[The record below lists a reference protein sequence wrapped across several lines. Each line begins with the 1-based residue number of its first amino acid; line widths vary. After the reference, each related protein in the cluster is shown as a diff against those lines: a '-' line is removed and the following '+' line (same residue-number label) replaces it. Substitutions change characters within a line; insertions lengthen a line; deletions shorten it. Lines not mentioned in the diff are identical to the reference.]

1 VENAVELVEP
11 IVNLLTSREEFRSL
25 RGRFGLFDMAIQCC
39 ASPQNVQI
47 FSHEV
52 SKLTG
57 MYTPV
62 TNDTPSSSY
71 GRSCAGSDVS
81 RMKPMT
87 MRC

>member
-1 VENAVELVEP
+1 
-11 IVNLLTSREEFRSL
+11 
-25 RGRFGLFDMAIQCC
+25 
-39 ASPQNVQI
+39 VQI